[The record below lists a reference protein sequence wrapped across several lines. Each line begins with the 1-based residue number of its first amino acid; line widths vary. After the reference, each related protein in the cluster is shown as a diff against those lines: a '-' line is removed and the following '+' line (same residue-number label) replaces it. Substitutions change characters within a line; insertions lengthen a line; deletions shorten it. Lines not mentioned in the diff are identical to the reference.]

1 MAQISVIV
9 PVYKAEAF
17 LNRCVDSILA
27 QTFQDLEVIL
37 MDDGSPDRSG
47 DICDEYARK
56 DSRVKVIH
64 QENAGVCVTRNNAL
78 DYVFADSDSQWIFFI
93 DNDDWMHPQTL
104 ECLHRAA
111 VEKDLKISIT
121 TYGQTGGEDPVVR
134 PEDMVPVVWQ
144 ARDYYQQHFVNAT
157 VCWGKLYHRSVF
169 EGRRYPAGKYIED
182 EFLTYK
188 LLFESQQLAVIPAPM
203 YAYYYNP
210 TGISKKAWVPKR
222 MDAWEAYEQQIAF
235 FEARKDPELVQFRYR
250 NYLESIMVFL
260 AGAEENAEK
269 YAKEIR
275 IIEKRGRNVI
285 RRAWKAGCIAFWIDF
300 DMLYRFYPL
309 LTLVYRRYME
319 WRIRQE
325 RKRQ

>member
-78 DYVFADSDSQWIFFI
+78 DYVFANSDSQWIFFI

-188 LLFESQQLAVIPAPM
+188 LLFDSQQLAVIPAPM

-285 RRAWKAGCIAFWIDF
+285 RRAWKVGCIAFWIDF

-325 RKRQ
+325 RKRK